1 MPPSGSSPPSPSRAE
16 RIGLLGLAL
25 SGSSLVF
32 VIDRASYDP
41 LLAKAVFAFPLLAA
55 AAALAG
61 PGASFP
67 RASALTW
74 GLAFHAWIVV
84 GAAGN
89 GRLALW
95 NRPLLVEFAVFSA
108 ALLVA
113 RSRLA
118 ERRDLVARG
127 LAGAGALAAAAALV
141 VAALPASRRLPND
154 PFSPDRFAGLAG
166 HPTHLASLLAISIP
180 FMVATAG
187 LGSRAW
193 RIASGTA
200 AATALVALVGT
211 AGRGAMLGLAA
222 GGVAAIWGGRS
233 RRTGGSGSQEEE
245 GSSFAIP
252 PALPAIGALAGLAMA
267 VVVRQLFLRGVGDR
281 WLLWRAAVGIGTDH
295 PVLGAGWGSFA
306 GLVPSAAARLGAP
319 FPLIRVEE
327 FAHGEPFQTFAE
339 GGAVGLLL
347 LAAIAVTA
355 LRAAAR
361 SARLSG
367 SPLDR
372 AFFASAVVVVVDASV
387 STGFRVPHVAIAYW
401 LLLGF
406 ASSAPAGATPRGRR
420 GGTAFRLAAAAA
432 AILLTAGGLR
442 WTRSDR
448 ALNAAILDLD
458 AGRPDRSAPPLA
470 RLAGEP
476 DARPEAGYYCGLSFM
491 ELARKER
498 QPPLLESAI
507 DCLESSRRIQSDL
520 AGSSLRLA
528 QCRSVLGDREE
539 ARDLVVHAAR
549 LHPDDPEVAAWVAAL
564 APERA
569 PAPSPRP

>member
-1 MPPSGSSPPSPSRAE
+1 MPPSAASPPSATRAE
-16 RIGLLGLAL
+16 RIGLFLLAL
-25 SGSSLVF
+25 AGAALVF
-32 VIDRASYDP
+32 VLDRASYDP
-41 LLAKAVFAFPLLAA
+41 LLAKAVVAFPLLAA

-61 PGASFP
+61 PGVPFP
-67 RASALTW
+67 RTSAVSW
-74 GLAFHAWIVV
+74 GLAFHAWIVL
-84 GAAGN
+84 GAGLA

-95 NRPLLVEFAVFSA
+95 NRPLLVELAVFSV

-113 RSRLA
+113 RSRLG
-118 ERRDLVARG
+118 ERRDLVAGG
-127 LAGAGALAAAAALV
+127 LAATGAAAALAALV
-141 VAALPASRRLPND
+141 VAALPSSPRLPND

-166 HPTHLASLLAISIP
+166 HPTHLATLLAISIP
-180 FMVATAG
+180 FLIASASH
-187 LGSRAW
+187 GSRAG
-193 RIASGTA
+193 RIVGGTA
-200 AATALVALVGT
+200 AAATLVALVGT
-211 AGRGAMLGLAA
+211 AGRGAILGLAA
-222 GGVAAIWGGRS
+222 GGGVAFWAGRS
-233 RRTGGSGSQEEE
+233 VRTGGSGSEEE
-245 GSSFAIP
+245 GQGDVAIP
-252 PALPAIGALAGLAMA
+252 RALLAVGAVAAIALAVAGAP
-267 VVVRQLFLRGVGDR
+267 LFLRGVGDR
-281 WLLWRAAVGIGTDH
+281 WILWQAAIAIGADH
-295 PVLGAGWGSFA
+295 PVVGAGWGSFA

-319 FPLIRVEE
+319 FPLTRVEE
-327 FAHGEPFQTFAE
+327 FAHGEPFQAFAE
-339 GGAVGLLL
+339 SGVVGLLL
-347 LAAIAVTA
+347 LGAIAAAA

-361 SARLSG
+361 MARRSG
-367 SPLDR
+367 SPVDR
-372 AFFASAVVVVVDASV
+372 AFLASLVVVVVDASV
-387 STGFRVPHVAIAYW
+387 STGFRVPHVAIVYW
-401 LLLGF
+401 LLLVL
-406 ASSAPAGATPRGRR
+406 APTAAATSGKRHRA
-420 GGTAFRLAAAAA
+420 TAFRIAAAAA
-432 AILLTAGGLR
+432 AILLAAGGLR

-569 PAPSPRP
+569 PAPLPKR